1 MQRSHVV
8 VLFVVIGILFV
19 CALATYLIV
28 IAPEDAPPS
37 DASVTLQSN
46 EHQVFTDLTGAPIS
60 LEQYEGKIRI
70 VNVWASWSPLSV
82 QELQDMQRFAAD
94 YTGDDVVFIAI
105 NRKEHTALAEQFLN
119 TYDIGG
125 EIVFIIDANDTFY
138 SSVGGYAMPE
148 TVVYDK
154 DGNIALHARGVQ
166 TYDDLAKI
174 IESLQTVP

>member
-28 IAPEDAPPS
+28 IAPEDTPPS

-70 VNVWASWSPLSV
+70 VNV
-82 QELQDMQRFAAD
+82 
-94 YTGDDVVFIAI
+94 
-105 NRKEHTALAEQFLN
+105 
-119 TYDIGG
+119 
-125 EIVFIIDANDTFY
+125 
-138 SSVGGYAMPE
+138 
-148 TVVYDK
+148 
-154 DGNIALHARGVQ
+154 
-166 TYDDLAKI
+166 
-174 IESLQTVP
+174 